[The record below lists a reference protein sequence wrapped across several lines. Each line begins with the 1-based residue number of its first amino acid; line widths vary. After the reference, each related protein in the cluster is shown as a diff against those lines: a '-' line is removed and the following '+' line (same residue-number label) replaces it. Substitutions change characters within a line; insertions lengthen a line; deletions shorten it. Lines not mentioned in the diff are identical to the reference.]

1 MQTMV
6 IELRLGFPLEGGT
19 GLGFIMSEKG
29 IRSNSGLILKTDL
42 VLRKQLTNRAIKKP
56 NRGFPGGSV
65 VKNTICNAGK
75 TDPWLGKVPHATEQ
89 LSPSATTT
97 EPMHCSYWSPWPRAR
112 ALQ

>member
-1 MQTMV
+1 M
-6 IELRLGFPLEGGT
+6 EGGT

-29 IRSNSGLILKTDL
+29 IRSNSGLILKIDL